1 MRKRRCEAANWVG
14 GVGVGKGVVMG
25 RMGAVGLGGL
35 GGGWVGMEV
44 PMGIFLFCFGRRG
57 LVER

>member
-1 MRKRRCEAANWVG
+1 M
-14 GVGVGKGVVMG
+14 GKGVVMG
-25 RMGAVGLGGL
+25 GMGAVGLGGL